1 MRIVCPACAATYD
14 VPDSL
19 VPAGRVVRCA
29 RCHAD
34 WAAIPAG
41 AAPES
46 PRAAPAPE
54 PAMPL
59 PAAPAPAM
67 PLVAM
72 PAAATPEL
80 LATGRRMSA
89 MERLAAPAP
98 KPRSPLLL
106 RAAWAASVAV
116 LVLAAGA
123 AILWR
128 GEIVAAWPPSGLAYA
143 ALGMHPGGPPR

>member
-1 MRIVCPACAATYD
+1 
-14 VPDSL
+14 
-19 VPAGRVVRCA
+19 
-29 RCHAD
+29 
-34 WAAIPAG
+34 
-41 AAPES
+41 
-46 PRAAPAPE
+46 
-54 PAMPL
+54 
-59 PAAPAPAM
+59 M

-123 AILWR
+123 AIMWR

-143 ALGMHPGGPPR
+143 ALGMHPGGPSR